1 MTHSFLQGMAWLLV
15 LLFWLKLPRIYAVEP
30 PSTNTSTA
38 TTSPAA
44 ADSQS
49 IRVSPR
55 FLRVEVSSGG
65 QVRIQVAVQLI
76 EAGTLLGVDI
86 ACPCVTTDLAL
97 PYHLPTG
104 ETLVPLVVKG
114 VLPGLKK
121 VTFRTTQGTQTLIV
135 DIVTPGFGDGIQVA
149 RTAAQ
154 AAAASKLSLVAI
166 VHDLRGA
173 VRNCGCSSG
182 SLGGIEHL
190 AALSQVLPGAR
201 LVLTGDVDGTTPGV
215 ASALAAHG
223 WEVRP
228 ADIVVAADP
237 LPLLAQPGVLAV
249 LVTGA
254 TTVAHQRIVTP
265 VLDRGTLAHLLLVD
279 GGGRV
284 VEQRLLPIDRS
295 LPSISGLIERFARTG
310 QIVLDRAA
318 APSTSCKACHTTAH
332 TGWLVTA
339 HARALNSLSAS
350 DQTSACAT
358 CHTTAL
364 PGRVE
369 RAPHVGCTACHQGAA
384 AHAAQPSMKTTGTTR
399 CGECHDA
406 KHHPAFD
413 EVSAWLRIQHG
424 K

>member
-1 MTHSFLQGMAWLLV
+1 MLLLGWV
-15 LLFWLKLPRIYAVEP
+15 LAAGLVAAEP
-30 PSTNTSTA
+30 LGEVV
-38 TTSPAA
+38 PAA
-44 ADSQS
+44 S
-49 IRVSPR
+49 SPSAGDHAAAISVNPR
-55 FLRVEVSSGG
+55 YRRVEVPAGG
-65 QVRIQVAVQLI
+65 QVQIQVAIQL
-76 EAGTLLGVDI
+76 AAAATLLGVDTE
-86 ACPCVTTDLAL
+86 CPCITSDLTL
-97 PYHLPTG
+97 PRNLPGG
-104 ETLVPLVVKG
+104 ESVVSLVVKG
-114 VLPGLKK
+114 VLPGLKQL
-121 VTFRTTQGTQTLIV
+121 TLRTSLGAQTVVIDV
-135 DIVTPGFGDGIQVA
+135 VTPGFGDGIQVA
-149 RTAAQ
+149 RAAV
-154 AAAASKLSLVAI
+154 AAAAAAKLSLVAI

-228 ADIVVAADP
+228 ADIVVTADP
-237 LPLLAQPGVLAV
+237 LPVLAQSGVLAV
-249 LVTGA
+249 IATG
-254 TTVAHQRIVTP
+254 TTAVAHQRIVTP

-279 GGGRV
+279 AGGRV
-284 VEQRLLPIDRS
+284 VEQRLLPVDRS
-295 LPSISGLIERFARTG
+295 LPSISEVVEQFSQTG
-310 QIVLDRAA
+310 QIVLDRTAQ
-318 APSTSCKACHTTAH
+318 PSTSCQACHTTAH

-364 PGRVE
+364 PGRAE
-369 RAPHVGCTACHQGAA
+369 RAPHVGCTACHQGAE
-384 AHAAQPSMKTTGTTR
+384 AHAAQPSLKTLGTTR
-399 CGECHDA
+399 CSDCHDA

-424 K
+424 R